1 MQAGDLDIKI
11 TIREDTTDGTV
22 PAVWADLY
30 TDIWANRKAFRGTA
44 FYGAAADQEKSNVVY
59 TVRWTAE
66 RAAGIKAKMQIL
78 DGNRTLEIQVPPV
91 DALNGKQWLEIF
103 ASELT
108 QNGG

>member
-11 TIREDTTDGTV
+11 TIQHDTTDGTV
-22 PAVWADLY
+22 PEEWADLFA
-30 TDIWANRKAFRGTA
+30 DIWANRSTLRGSS
-44 FYGAAADQEKSNVVY
+44 FYGAAANQEKSNVVY

-78 DGNRTLEIQVPPV
+78 DGDSTLQIQVPPV
-91 DALNGKQWLEIF
+91 DAKNGKQWLELF